1 MLINNIST
9 DVYVVPINIWVR
21 LFLTAAHSGETT
33 PACFLMLWASPVR
46 HTCCWRAVKN
56 LWIIKTIS
64 LSGLCVTNTPV
75 QVLIIKLSI
84 SSGVTGRVSSLWQLS
99 DGVVRGIAVVW
110 SSCQQKVS
118 VRVWR
123 HSPVS
128 LLMRFRK
135 LSIWTDSYTAQDR
148 TTDLPISRGPAP
160 PPELQPTQ
168 TFQLQS
174 A

>member
-21 LFLTAAHSGETT
+21 LLLTAEPSGETT
-33 PACFLMLWASPVR
+33 LVCFLMLWASAVR

-75 QVLIIKLSI
+75 QVLIIS
-84 SSGVTGRVSSLWQLS
+84 VTGRVSSLWQLS

-160 PPELQPTQ
+160 PAELQPTQ